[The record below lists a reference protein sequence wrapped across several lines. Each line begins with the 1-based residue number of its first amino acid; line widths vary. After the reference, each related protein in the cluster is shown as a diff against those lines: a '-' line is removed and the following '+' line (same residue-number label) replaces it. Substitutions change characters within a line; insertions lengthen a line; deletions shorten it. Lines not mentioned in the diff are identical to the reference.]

1 MYWVFLDRAIITL
14 LAIFSARILIMAGY
28 ASLEDAFKGGP
39 WAAKK
44 QAEKTFSS
52 PTRRTEAT
60 LQEHAKLITDL
71 TKSLPIATADTDMSD
86 TYGPAR
92 IVGTSSGM
100 NQREPFSVQD
110 YRSPEI
116 PPTGGFAYESPVPGE
131 NSSRGWDRKLD
142 VILQHM
148 RAQEQ
153 KQQSSRETPTAD
165 LLLFVFTGV
174 FFIFVLDTFVTLGR
188 KSK

>member
-1 MYWVFLDRAIITL
+1 
-14 LAIFSARILIMAGY
+14 MAGY

-44 QAEKTFSS
+44 QAEKVFSS
-52 PTRRTEAT
+52 PTRRSEET
-60 LQEHAKLITDL
+60 LKEHAKLINDI
-71 TKSLPIATADTDMSD
+71 TKSLPIASADTDMSEN
-86 TYGPAR
+86 YGPAR
-92 IVGTSSGM
+92 IVGTSSGT
-100 NQREPFSVQD
+100 NQREPFGVQD

-116 PPTGGFAYESPVPGE
+116 PAGGGYAYESPVPYD
-131 NSSRGWDRKLD
+131 NSQRGWERKLD
-142 VILQHM
+142 TIIKHM
-148 RAQEQ
+148 HVQQEKHQ
-153 KQQSSRETPTAD
+153 SRETPTAD